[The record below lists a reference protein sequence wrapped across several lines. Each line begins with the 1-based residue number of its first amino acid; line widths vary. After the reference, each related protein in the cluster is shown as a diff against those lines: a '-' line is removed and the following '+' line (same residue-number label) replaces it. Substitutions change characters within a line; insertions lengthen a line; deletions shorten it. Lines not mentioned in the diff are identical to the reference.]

1 MIVDIGILLKK
12 NFEKNFEFFFEKKNN
27 FFLLFYKDH
36 LYIYGGQIRLKLC
49 YYRLLLQHYLDS
61 KQ

>member
-1 MIVDIGILLKK
+1 MIVDIGIFLKK
-12 NFEKNFEFFFEKKNN
+12 KFEKKFEIFLKKNN

-36 LYIYGGQIRLKLC
+36 LYTYGGQIRLKLC

>member
-1 MIVDIGILLKK
+1 MIVDIGIFLKK
-12 NFEKNFEFFFEKKNN
+12 KFEKNFEI

-36 LYIYGGQIRLKLC
+36 LYTYGGQIRLKLC